1 MREHNRDKERLEHIL
16 DAISVIE
23 NGLATYT
30 KEELLNNRL
39 LYYGLVKQIEIIGEA
54 ANMLTADFR
63 DEHPLTPWREII
75 AMRNFIVHGY
85 NMVDKNE
92 VVSVIENDLVILK
105 NNIQSYIDE
114 INTENNN

>member
-1 MREHNRDKERLEHIL
+1 MREPAKDKGRLEHIIESINNIFEFVGNKTSAQIIE
-16 DAISVIE
+16 DKMCYYAIV
-23 NGLATYT
+23 YD
-30 KEELLNNRL
+30 
-39 LYYGLVKQIEIIGEA
+39 LVIIGEA

-63 DEHPLTPWREII
+63 EAHPLTPWREII

-105 NNIQSYIDE
+105 NDIISYIDE
-114 INTENNN
+114 INTENSN